1 MMQWDDKMTWDEIE
15 ELACLMLGKDYDAIV
30 DNYED
35 EESTIEDMF
44 YAEYDVDLEEFEHLL
59 RDLVKFT
66 NPWKSPIT
74 EEIYQGFVIQEEGN
88 KGLMRAIIKQKVKI

>member
-1 MMQWDDKMTWDEIE
+1 MTWDEVE

-44 YAEYDVDLEEFEHLL
+44 YAEYGVDLEEFEHLL
-59 RDLVKFT
+59 KDLVKFT

-74 EEIYQGFVIQEEGN
+74 EEIYQGFVIQEN
-88 KGLMRAIIKQKVKI
+88 DKGLMRAVIQEKYERKMY